1 MMSDTG
7 LYLNWN
13 PAADDANGE
22 TIKDWDEKFEEELL
36 NYERDENHRYHCGC
50 STIGFLIPLV

>member
-13 PAADDANGE
+13 PAADEDVGE
-22 TIKDWDEKFEEELL
+22 AIKEWDRKFEEELL
-36 NYERDENHRYHCGC
+36 DYERLENHRYHCGWFWNG
-50 STIGFLIPLV
+50 SWFPV